1 MFKKKEIKLNI
12 FFIKIFGLFLISNLI
27 PIQATPISENA
38 KITLDTTYLE
48 SKGELEDYILDTGDV
63 LNIEFIDLP
72 EMSQSVPIDQQG
84 EIYLDRLNETYVRG
98 LTINELENLLEQSY
112 KKFLNLPE
120 IKIRLIRF
128 KSIKVYVGG
137 ELRNPGLK
145 KFSGFTDINFSNEL
159 NAFDRIDQGL
169 NINKSSGSFR
179 NNQELNLNNNL
190 SASSEISRDYFNRK
204 TYFVSTIS
212 NAINEAGGLTSYS
225 DITRI
230 ELVRDIPKGKGG
242 GKKRTIIDFS
252 DFLNNKNTDMDLR
265 LFDGDSIYIPSS
277 KVRNIKNLKKSIL
290 LGLTPKFI
298 NVLIKGKIEN
308 PGEVKIP
315 VEGTLSD
322 VMNISGPR
330 KPLSGNIFLIRY
342 SKDGSLIRK
351 NIRYSAN
358 ASAGTKNNPY
368 LFEGDILSV
377 KNSIF
382 GRSTRILR
390 EVTQPIIGVYAT
402 KEIIEDF

>member
-27 PIQATPISENA
+27 PIQAMPISEKA

-72 EMSQSVPIDQQG
+72 EMSQSVSIDQQG
-84 EIYLDRLNETYVRG
+84 EIYLDRLDETYVRG
-98 LTINELENLLEQSY
+98 LTINELENLLQDSY

-137 ELRNPGLK
+137 ELRNPGLI
-145 KFSGFTDINFSNEL
+145 KFSGFTDVNFLNEL
-159 NAFDRIDQGL
+159 NSFDRNDQGL
-169 NINKSSGSFR
+169 NINNTSGSFR
-179 NNQELNLNNNL
+179 NNQEFNLNNNL
-190 SASSEISRDYFNRK
+190 SASSEIPKNYSFNRK
-204 TYFVSTIS
+204 TEFVSTIS

-252 DFLNNKNTDMDLR
+252 DFLNNKNTEMDLR

-277 KVRNIKNLKKSIL
+277 KVRNIKNLRKSIL
-290 LGLTPKFI
+290 VGLTPKFI
-298 NVLIKGKIEN
+298 NVLIQGKIEN

-342 SKDGSLIRK
+342 GKDGTLIRE
-351 NIRYSAN
+351 NIRYSSK

-377 KNSIF
+377 KNSFF
-382 GRSTRILR
+382 GRTTRIFS
-390 EVTQPIIGVYAT
+390 EVTQPIIGVNAL
-402 KEIIEDF
+402 KEIID